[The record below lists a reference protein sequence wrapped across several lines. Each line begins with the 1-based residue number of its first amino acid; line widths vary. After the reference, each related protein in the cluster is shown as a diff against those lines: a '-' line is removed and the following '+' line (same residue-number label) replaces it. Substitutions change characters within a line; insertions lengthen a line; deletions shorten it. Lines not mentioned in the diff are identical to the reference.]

1 MSPWSVGVNVTK
13 QEGNKETSKLRVFSV
28 YSVFYA
34 YGQRIFYAYA
44 SAYDVRRPTT
54 ATFYK
59 CSSLPTSLNPS
70 HLPPPKTN
78 SLHAPSFSL
87 LHRPL
92 HNLRRRHL
100 SLRHKHWLFSISGGA
115 SILNKSFLL
124 SVV

>member
-59 CSSLPTSLNPS
+59 CSSLPTSFNPS

-78 SLHAPSFSL
+78 SLHALRISTLLPSLYSTAPSTTSAVATSPSVTSIGCSL
-87 LHRPL
+87 FLAVPL
-92 HNLRRRHL
+92 Y
-100 SLRHKHWLFSISGGA
+100 
-115 SILNKSFLL
+115 
-124 SVV
+124 